1 MQTALI
7 YIHGFNSSPASFKAR
22 VLQKELAER
31 APGAIFMA
39 PALPPSPTAA
49 TRLLEALV
57 VAHPQ
62 AILVGS
68 SLGGYYAGWLAERYD
83 LRAVLV
89 NPAVRPYELL
99 HDHVGMQTNL
109 YTGERYEFT
118 AAHVEE
124 LRALEQARVTPA
136 RYLLMLETGDEVLD
150 YFPPHSADQAAVEP
164 IYEEMDGWKESTE
177 GARSWADL
185 PAQAIKYIQR
195 VQELIETPVALVS
208 TSPEREDTILVRD
221 PFED

>member
-22 VLQKELAER
+22 VLQAALAER
-31 APGAIFMA
+31 VPGATFLA
-39 PALPPSPTAA
+39 PALPPSPAA
-49 TRLLEALV
+49 AKRLLEALV

-68 SLGGYYAGWLAERYD
+68 SLGGYYAGWLAERHAM
-83 LRAVLV
+83 RTVLV

-99 HDHVGMQTNL
+99 HGHVGMQTNL
-109 YTGERYEFT
+109 YTSEQYEFT
-118 AAHVEE
+118 AAHIEE

-150 YFPPHSADQAAVEP
+150 YRQAVARYAGAQQYVIEGGDHGFGDFADHLEVVFAFA
-164 IYEEMDGWKESTE
+164 GLA
-177 GARSWADL
+177 GR
-185 PAQAIKYIQR
+185 
-195 VQELIETPVALVS
+195 
-208 TSPEREDTILVRD
+208 
-221 PFED
+221 